1 MTGTHAGVIE
11 PPAVLARILTIAFNT
26 YREAVR
32 ARILLGVFAVALATD
47 LYAVLVGTLS
57 LHNEARVVAD
67 LGAASISLYGI
78 LIAVVLGSTSLYREL
93 EHKTIFPILSRPIRR
108 WEYVVG
114 KYEGTMLTVGVF
126 VCVDAAAV
134 LMMLALETGQPPWK
148 VGGATLV
155 MLAIL
160 GVALLRARYARV
172 FVVLPWSLALAV
184 VAWLLAAP
192 GPDERQLVVA
202 ASVLAVSEIAIVAA
216 VATLF
221 ASFSSPFLTA
231 IFTLMIFVMGRSSDT
246 MAHLP
251 VRQLGPTMSGA
262 GKALARVIPN
272 LHVYVPARAFLLGSV
287 AGQPVWPY
295 VGRAAL
301 HAVLYA
307 TVLLV
312 LSALIFR
319 KRDFA

>member
-1 MTGTHAGVIE
+1 VVE
-11 PPAVLARILTIAFNT
+11 PLAVLARILTIALNT

-32 ARILLGVFAVALATD
+32 ARVLLGVFAVALATD
-47 LYAVLVGTLS
+47 LYSVLVGTLS
-57 LHNEARVVAD
+57 LHNEPRVVAD

-78 LIAVVLGSTSLYREL
+78 VIAIVLGSTSLYREL

-114 KYEGTMLTVGVF
+114 KYKGAMLTVGVF
-126 VCVDAAAV
+126 VCVDTAAV
-134 LMMLALETGQPPWK
+134 LMLLALETGQPPWK
-148 VGGATLV
+148 VGATALV
-155 MLAIL
+155 MLALL
-160 GVALLRARYARV
+160 GVTLIRARHTRV
-172 FVVLPWSLALAV
+172 FVLLPWSLALV
-184 VAWLLAAP
+184 GVAWILAAP
-192 GPDERQLVVA
+192 SPEERQLVVA
-202 ASVLAVSEIAIVAA
+202 ASVLAMSEIAIVAA

-231 IFTLMIFVMGRSSDT
+231 TFTLMIFVIGRSSDT
-246 MAHLP
+246 MAHIP
-251 VRQLGPTMSGA
+251 VRQFGSAVSGG
-262 GKALARVIPN
+262 GKVLARIIPN
-272 LHVYVPARAFLLGSV
+272 LHIYVPARAFLLGSV

-295 VGRAAL
+295 VATAAL

-312 LSALIFR
+312 LSALVFR

>member
-1 MTGTHAGVIE
+1 M
-11 PPAVLARILTIAFNT
+11 LARILTIALNT

-32 ARILLGVFAVALATD
+32 ARVLLGVFVLALATCI
-47 LYAVLVGTLS
+47 YSALVATLS
-57 LHNEARVVAD
+57 LHNEPRVVAD
-67 LGAASISLYGI
+67 LGAASISFYGV

-93 EHKTIFPILSRPIRR
+93 EYKTIFPILSRPIRR
-108 WEYVVG
+108 WEYLVG

-126 VCVDAAAV
+126 VCIDAAAV
-134 LMMLALETGQPPWK
+134 LMVLALETGQPPWK
-148 VGGATLV
+148 VGAAALL

-160 GVALLRARYARV
+160 AVTLVRARYTRV
-172 FVVLPWSLALAV
+172 FVLLPWSVALAG

-192 GPDERQLVVA
+192 APDERQLVVA

-231 IFTLMIFVMGRSSDT
+231 IFTVMIFIIGRSSDT
-246 MAHLP
+246 MAHVHP
-251 VRQLGPTMSGA
+251 RQFGAPMSEGL
-262 GKALARVIPN
+262 KVLARIVPN
-272 LHVYVPARAFLLGSV
+272 LHIYVPSRAFLLGGV

-295 VGRAAL
+295 VATAAL

-307 TVLLV
+307 TALLV
-312 LSALIFR
+312 VSALVFR

>member
-1 MTGTHAGVIE
+1 M
-11 PPAVLARILTIAFNT
+11 LARILTIALNT
-26 YREAVR
+26 YCEAVR
-32 ARILLGVFAVALATD
+32 ARVLLGVFAVALATD
-47 LYAVLVGTLS
+47 VYSVLVGTLS

-67 LGAASISLYGI
+67 LGAASISLYGV

-134 LMMLALETGQPPWK
+134 LMMLAIETGQPAWK
-148 VGGATLV
+148 VGAAALL

-160 GVALLRARYARV
+160 GVTLVRAKHTRV
-172 FVVLPWSLALAV
+172 FVLLPWSLALV
-184 VAWLLAAP
+184 GVAWLLAAP
-192 GPDERQLVVA
+192 APDERQLVVA
-202 ASVLAVSEIAIVAA
+202 ASVLATSEIAIVAA

-231 IFTLMIFVMGRSSDT
+231 IFTVMIFIIGRSSDT
-246 MAHLP
+246 MAHVHP
-251 VRQLGPTMSGA
+251 RQFGAPMSEGL
-262 GKALARVIPN
+262 KVLARIAPN
-272 LHVYVPARAFLLGSV
+272 LHISVPSRAFLLGGV

-295 VGRAAL
+295 VATAAL

-307 TVLLV
+307 TALLV
-312 LSALIFR
+312 VSALVFR

>member
-1 MTGTHAGVIE
+1 M
-11 PPAVLARILTIAFNT
+11 LARILTIALNT
-26 YREAVR
+26 YCEAVR
-32 ARILLGVFAVALATD
+32 ARVLLGVFAVALATD
-47 LYAVLVGTLS
+47 VYSVLVGTLS

-67 LGAASISLYGI
+67 LGAASISLYGV

-134 LMMLALETGQPPWK
+134 LMMLAIETGQPAWK
-148 VGGATLV
+148 VGAAALL

-160 GVALLRARYARV
+160 GVTLLRAKHTRV
-172 FVVLPWSLALAV
+172 FVLLPWSLALV
-184 VAWLLAAP
+184 GVAWLLAAP
-192 GPDERQLVVA
+192 APDERRLVVA
-202 ASVLAVSEIAIVAA
+202 GAVLAVSEIAIVAA

-221 ASFSSPFLTA
+221 SSFSSPFLTA
-231 IFTLMIFVMGRSSDT
+231 IFTVMVFVIGRSSDT
-246 MAHLP
+246 MAHIP
-251 VRQLGPTMSGA
+251 VRQFGAAVSSG
-262 GKALARVIPN
+262 GKVLAHIVPN
-272 LHVYVPARAFLLGSV
+272 LHVYVPSRAFLLGSI

-295 VGRAAL
+295 VATAFL

-307 TVLLV
+307 TALLV
-312 LSALIFR
+312 VSALIFR

>member
-1 MTGTHAGVIE
+1 MIE
-11 PPAVLARILTIAFNT
+11 PPAVLARILTIALNT

-32 ARILLGVFAVALATD
+32 ARVLLGVFAVALATD
-47 LYAVLVGTLS
+47 VYSVLVGTLS

-67 LGAASISLYGI
+67 LGAAAFSLYGV
-78 LIAVVLGSTSLYREL
+78 LIAIVLGSTSLYREL

-114 KYEGTMLTVGVF
+114 KFKGTMLTVGVF
-126 VCVDAAAV
+126 VCVDTAAV
-134 LMMLALETGQPPWK
+134 LLMLALETGQPPWK
-148 VGGATLV
+148 VGAAALL
-155 MLAIL
+155 MLGIL
-160 GVALLRARYARV
+160 GVTLLRAKYTRV
-172 FVVLPWSLALAV
+172 FVLLPWSLALAG

-192 GPDERQLVVA
+192 APDERQLVVA

-231 IFTLMIFVMGRSSDT
+231 TFTVMIFVIGRSSDT
-246 MAHLP
+246 MAHIP
-251 VRQLGPTMSGA
+251 VRQFGTAVSA
-262 GKALARVIPN
+262 GGKVLARFVPN
-272 LHVYVPARAFLLGSV
+272 LHVYVPARAFLLGNI

-295 VGRAAL
+295 VATAAL
-301 HAVLYA
+301 HAILYA
-307 TVLLV
+307 AALLLV
-312 LSALIFR
+312 SALVFR

>member
-1 MTGTHAGVIE
+1 
-11 PPAVLARILTIAFNT
+11 VLARILTIALNT

-32 ARILLGVFAVALATD
+32 ARLLVGVFAVALATC
-47 LYAVLVGTLS
+47 LYSVLVATLS

-67 LGAASISLYGI
+67 LGAMSISLYGV
-78 LIAVVLGSTSLYREL
+78 LIAVVMGSTSLYREL

-114 KYEGTMLTVGVF
+114 KYAGTLLTVAVF

-148 VGGATLV
+148 VGTAALL

-160 GVALLRARYARV
+160 GVTLVRARYTRV
-172 FVVLPWSLALAV
+172 YVLVPWSLALLGA
-184 VAWLLAAP
+184 AWILAAP
-192 GPDERQLVVA
+192 SPDERQLVLA

-231 IFTLMIFVMGRSSDT
+231 MCTAMIFVMGRSSDT
-246 MAHLP
+246 LAHIP
-251 VRQLGPTMSGA
+251 AHQLGRAVSYG
-262 GKALARVIPN
+262 GKALARVVPN
-272 LHVYVPARAFLLGSV
+272 LHVYVPARAFLLGLV

-295 VGRAAL
+295 VASAAL
-301 HAVLYA
+301 HAAFYA
-307 TVLLV
+307 GALLA
-312 LSALIFR
+312 LSALVFR